1 MICRKIVFKR
11 AKEVAIEETDVPSPS
26 SNQILVKSLVTL
38 ISTGTELTMLSGD
51 FPKGSVWDRITR
63 YPLTPGYSNCGEV
76 KEIGKRVLDL
86 KVGDRVVSDAPH
98 GEYALVKGDLA
109 FKVPEGISDEEATFW
124 NLSATVMNGVRLA
137 NIRLGEN
144 VVVVGAGILGQLACQ
159 YSRLC
164 GGFPVIVVDLSEKRL
179 EMANK
184 MGATATLR
192 SGKDKVQERISVLTK
207 GRGAD
212 VVFEVTGNPQVIP
225 WELSLVKQQGRLI
238 LLSSPRAPTSLDFHD
253 YINWPSRIIV
263 GTHASS
269 HPAFETP
276 FNPWTRKR
284 NTELFFDLVSSGVIK
299 VRDLITHRYPWT
311 RAKEVYQKLMDPMG
325 ERLQVMGVLL
335 DFR

>member
-1 MICRKIVFKR
+1 MLCRKIVFKR
-11 AKEVAIEETDVPSPS
+11 AKEVAIEETDVPNPS
-26 SNQILVKSLVTL
+26 SGQILVKSLVTL

-76 KEIGKRVLDL
+76 KDIGKRVSDL

-109 FKVPEGISDEEATFW
+109 VKIPEGISDEEATFW

-137 NIRLGEN
+137 NIRLGES

-164 GGFPVIVVDLSEKRL
+164 GGFPVMVVDLSEKRL
-179 EMANK
+179 EMAKK
-184 MGATATLR
+184 MGATATLQ
-192 SGKDKVQERISVLTK
+192 SGKDEVQDRISVLTK

-253 YINWPSRIIV
+253 YMNWPSRIIV
-263 GTHASS
+263 GTHVSS

-284 NTELFFDLVSSGVIK
+284 NTELFFDLVSYGVVK
-299 VRDLITHRYPWT
+299 VRDLITHRYQWT
-311 RAKEVYQKLMDPMG
+311 RAKEVYKKLMDPMG
-325 ERLQVMGVLL
+325 ERLQVVGVLL

>member
-1 MICRKIVFKR
+1 MLCRKIVFKR

-76 KEIGKRVLDL
+76 KDIGKRVSDL

-109 FKVPEGISDEEATFW
+109 VKIPEGISDEEATFW

-137 NIRLGEN
+137 NIRLGES

-164 GGFPVIVVDLSEKRL
+164 GGFPVMVVDLSEKRL
-179 EMANK
+179 EMAKK
-184 MGATATLR
+184 MGATATLQ
-192 SGKDKVQERISVLTK
+192 SGKDEVQDRISVLTK

-284 NTELFFDLVSSGVIK
+284 NTELFFDLVSSGVVK
-299 VRDLITHRYPWT
+299 VRDLITHRYQWT
-311 RAKEVYQKLMDPMG
+311 RAKEVYKKLMDPMG
-325 ERLQVMGVLL
+325 ERLQVVGVLL

>member
-1 MICRKIVFKR
+1 MLCRKIVFKR
-11 AKEVAIEETDVPSPS
+11 AKEVAIEETDVPNPS
-26 SNQILVKSLVTL
+26 SGQILVKSLVTL

-76 KEIGKRVLDL
+76 KDIGKRVSDL

-109 FKVPEGISDEEATFW
+109 VKIPEGISDEEATFW

-137 NIRLGEN
+137 NIRLGES

-164 GGFPVIVVDLSEKRL
+164 GGFPVMVVDLSEKRL
-179 EMANK
+179 EMAKK
-184 MGATATLR
+184 MGATATLQ
-192 SGKDKVQERISVLTK
+192 SGKDEVQDRISVLTK

-263 GTHASS
+263 GTHVSS

-284 NTELFFDLVSSGVIK
+284 NTELFFDLVSSGVVK
-299 VRDLITHRYPWT
+299 VRDLITHRYQWT
-311 RAKEVYQKLMDPMG
+311 RAKEVYKKLMDPMG
-325 ERLQVMGVLL
+325 ERLQVVGVLL

>member
-1 MICRKIVFKR
+1 MLCRKIVFKR
-11 AKEVAIEETDVPSPS
+11 AKEVAIEETDVPNPS
-26 SNQILVKSLVTL
+26 SGQILVKSLVTL

-76 KEIGKRVLDL
+76 KDIGKRVSDL

-109 FKVPEGISDEEATFW
+109 VKIPEGISDEEATFW

-137 NIRLGEN
+137 NIRLGES

-164 GGFPVIVVDLSEKRL
+164 GGFPVMVVDLSEKRL
-179 EMANK
+179 EMAKK
-184 MGATATLR
+184 MGATATLQ
-192 SGKDKVQERISVLTK
+192 SGKDEVQDRISVLTK

-253 YINWPSRIIV
+253 YMNWPSRIIV
-263 GTHASS
+263 GTHVSS

-284 NTELFFDLVSSGVIK
+284 NTELFFDLVSSGVVK
-299 VRDLITHRYPWT
+299 VRDLITHRYQWT
-311 RAKEVYQKLMDPMG
+311 RAKEVYKKLMDPMG
-325 ERLQVMGVLL
+325 ERLQVVGVLL